1 MKENIFTKTEDYVR
15 YVLENYPP
23 SRSDNELLTLLVWQH
38 MNPNICTLKVDEV
51 LMNRK
56 LLKIPSMET
65 ITRCR
70 RKIVEYDDTLQ
81 GTEETERER
90 LEMKGQAIAYARD
103 EVLV

>member
-1 MKENIFTKTEDYVR
+1 MKENTFAKTEDYVR
-15 YVLENYPP
+15 YVLEKFPP
-23 SRSDNELLTLLVWQH
+23 ARSDNDLLTLLVWQH
-38 MNPNICTLKVDEV
+38 INPDVCTLHVDKV

-56 LLKIPSMET
+56 ELKIPSMET

-70 RKIVEYDDTLQ
+70 RTIVEFDDTLK
-81 GTEETERER
+81 GNDKTERAR